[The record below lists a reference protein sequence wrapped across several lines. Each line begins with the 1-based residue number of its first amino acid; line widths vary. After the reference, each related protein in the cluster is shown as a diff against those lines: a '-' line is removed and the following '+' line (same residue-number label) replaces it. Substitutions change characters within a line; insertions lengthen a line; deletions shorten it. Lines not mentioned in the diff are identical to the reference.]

1 MVLPVVTTL
10 DEARHAI
17 RDLAEENEKLS
28 NELAW
33 FRRQMFGSKTEHY
46 IPEDETPSLFPE
58 EEEEAPIETA
68 PQKVSEHER
77 RVRQTNAL
85 SEIPSD
91 LPREERIIDV
101 PEEKRQGMTLIGYEE
116 SERIAYRTGLYVIHF
131 KRAKYA
137 DPSDALRGVVTAPA
151 PGDVFDSVSGRTR
164 YDISFVAKVA
174 ADKVENAIP
183 LERQARMFSS
193 DGLPVAPST
202 LEDLYKRTAD
212 ALLPLYERMVDR
224 IMQCDILHA
233 DETFIKLM
241 VKGAKKC
248 KQAYLW
254 CRLTGVGPPMIAF
267 HFSPSRSR
275 DVAKSLLGDYSG
287 TIIRDSYAAYE
298 KLDCE
303 VACCWAHARR
313 RFLQAVENGYGK
325 AEPLLKIIQELYQ
338 IERVAK
344 ERAEKKGTETA
355 LFQERKN
362 ARRQSQK
369 LVQEFFAQCR
379 VLKESERPSSP
390 VAQAISYAL
399 NIEAEL
405 KKFLK
410 DSRLNIDNNPAE
422 RLNRGIAIIRKNCL
436 FAGSEAGG
444 QRLAILYSFAA
455 TCKANGICFR
465 KWLEDVLPRLNAT
478 PAEQIDSLIP
488 KGEAK

>member
-1 MVLPVVTTL
+1 
-10 DEARHAI
+10 
-17 RDLAEENEKLS
+17 
-28 NELAW
+28 
-33 FRRQMFGSKTEHY
+33 
-46 IPEDETPSLFPE
+46 
-58 EEEEAPIETA
+58 
-68 PQKVSEHER
+68 
-77 RVRQTNAL
+77 
-85 SEIPSD
+85 
-91 LPREERIIDV
+91 
-101 PEEKRQGMTLIGYEE
+101 
-116 SERIAYRTGLYVIHF
+116 
-131 KRAKYA
+131 
-137 DPSDALRGVVTAPA
+137 
-151 PGDVFDSVSGRTR
+151 
-164 YDISFVAKVA
+164 
-174 ADKVENAIP
+174 
-183 LERQARMFSS
+183 
-193 DGLPVAPST
+193 
-202 LEDLYKRTAD
+202 
-212 ALLPLYERMVDR
+212 
-224 IMQCDILHA
+224 
-233 DETFIKLM
+233 
-241 VKGAKKC
+241 
-248 KQAYLW
+248 
-254 CRLTGVGPPMIAF
+254 MIAF

-436 FAGSEAGG
+436 FAGSVSKGLPLDCRAMRLNLKSQLVELPRPQPQDGVCSRTNRTFYLCCRVYRPSRNLAGDR
-444 QRLAILYSFAA
+444 QDSPVVFDALAIQAA
-455 TCKANGICFR
+455 GF
-465 KWLEDVLPRLNAT
+465 
-478 PAEQIDSLIP
+478 
-488 KGEAK
+488 

>member
-1 MVLPVVTTL
+1 MKTLAGFDIGGTKCAVIAGVLTGTKQPEILCKKQFATADHPDPLDCVTHL
-10 DEARHAI
+10 LEI
-17 RDLAEENEKLS
+17 LQE
-28 NELAW
+28 
-33 FRRQMFGSKTEHY
+33 M
-46 IPEDETPSLFPE
+46 
-58 EEEEAPIETA
+58 
-68 PQKVSEHER
+68 
-77 RVRQTNAL
+77 RQTHSDWEMESLGISCGGPLDPIQGIIQSPPNL
-85 SEIPSD
+85 PGWDNIPITQIC
-91 LPREERIIDV
+91 E
-101 PEEKRQGMTLIGYEE
+101 
-116 SERIAYRTGLYVIHF
+116 
-131 KRAKYA
+131 AK
-137 DPSDALRGVVTAPA
+137 LGIPA
-151 PGDVFDSVSGRTR
+151 R
-164 YDISFVAKVA
+164 
-174 ADKVENAIP
+174 
-183 LERQARMFSS
+183 LQ
-193 DGLPVAPST
+193 
-202 LEDLYKRTAD
+202 
-212 ALLPLYERMVDR
+212 
-224 IMQCDILHA
+224 
-233 DETFIKLM
+233 
-241 VKGAKKC
+241 VKGAKRC

>member
-1 MVLPVVTTL
+1 
-10 DEARHAI
+10 
-17 RDLAEENEKLS
+17 
-28 NELAW
+28 
-33 FRRQMFGSKTEHY
+33 
-46 IPEDETPSLFPE
+46 
-58 EEEEAPIETA
+58 
-68 PQKVSEHER
+68 
-77 RVRQTNAL
+77 
-85 SEIPSD
+85 
-91 LPREERIIDV
+91 
-101 PEEKRQGMTLIGYEE
+101 
-116 SERIAYRTGLYVIHF
+116 
-131 KRAKYA
+131 
-137 DPSDALRGVVTAPA
+137 
-151 PGDVFDSVSGRTR
+151 
-164 YDISFVAKVA
+164 
-174 ADKVENAIP
+174 
-183 LERQARMFSS
+183 
-193 DGLPVAPST
+193 
-202 LEDLYKRTAD
+202 
-212 ALLPLYERMVDR
+212 
-224 IMQCDILHA
+224 
-233 DETFIKLM
+233 
-241 VKGAKKC
+241 
-248 KQAYLW
+248 
-254 CRLTGVGPPMIAF
+254 MIAF

-410 DSRLNIDNNPAE
+410 DSRLNIDNNPA
-422 RLNRGIAIIRKNCL
+422 L
-436 FAGSEAGG
+436 FSSFGYS
-444 QRLAILYSFAA
+444 QDLAI
-455 TCKANGICFR
+455 
-465 KWLEDVLPRLNAT
+465 
-478 PAEQIDSLIP
+478 PA
-488 KGEAK
+488 